1 MILDKFDSVNILNN
15 FLLILKGKIEV
26 NVSKLALEK
35 TSTRTIST
43 TKLVRRKIKSSFV
56 IVVDIDYWLS

>member
-56 IVVDIDYWLS
+56 IVVDIDY